1 MSRERWRDRR
11 VGQAMWQ
18 IKVVVVVMLVM
29 VVLFCIACAVNEEER
44 GDKASKTFFGKF
56 GEGESNWRGPG

>member
-1 MSRERWRDRR
+1 
-11 VGQAMWQ
+11 MWQ